1 MASFF
6 NTKLIKIEETS
17 STNDFAYE
25 LLKKGKIKEG
35 AVIFSQFQKK
45 GKGQRGAKWE
55 SEYGKNI
62 LMSIVLSP
70 DILVVNQFQLNVCIS
85 LALHDFSK
93 KYFLEKTKNTSGY
106 NTHSGKN
113 ISKPTDGSEV
123 STNRASV

>member
-6 NTKLIKIEETS
+6 NTKLIKLEETL

-35 AVIFSQFQKK
+35 TVILSQFQKQ

-70 DILVVNQFQLNVCIS
+70 DILVADQFQLNICIS
-85 LALHDFSK
+85 LALYDFSK
-93 KYFLEKTKNTSGY
+93 
-106 NTHSGKN
+106 N
-113 ISKPTDGSEV
+113 IFQRK
-123 STNRASV
+123 